1 MTWQMN
7 VDPLGNIGLSALV
20 AAIPILFLFWALAIK
35 HMKGHF
41 AALGGTGL
49 AVLIAIFVYGM
60 PMELAGLAT
69 LYGGAFGLFPVCW
82 IVITALFIYNMSVK
96 TGQFEVIKNSLASIS
111 DDRRLQALL
120 IAFSFGA
127 FIEGAA
133 GFGTPVAITSA
144 MLAGLGFN
152 PLYAASICLLANT
165 APVAWGA
172 IGIPIVVGGQ
182 VAGIPDLALSQM
194 VGRTLPILSVFVP
207 LYLVVLMAGWK
218 KGLEVWPACLVSGGS
233 FAVAQYF
240 SANSPLTAPLLPDL
254 IASIASIVCTVAF
267 LKIWHPKESWHFDH
281 EPKREGKEKLRYT
294 GGQVF
299 RAWAPFI
306 ILSLFVCAW
315 GIKPVNQALDQITKA
330 VFDFTFPI
338 AGLDK
343 MVIDQAGKAK
353 PAAYKFNVLSAAGTA
368 ILFAWF
374 FSIVVM
380 GASLKTAGA
389 VARDTLKTLKW
400 PIVTI
405 ATILGFAYIMNFS
418 GMAITLGYAVATTGV
433 AFPFFAALL
442 GWLGVFMT
450 GSDTST
456 NALFGKLQAVTAEK
470 IGIDPVIAM
479 SANTCGGVCGKMI
492 SPQSISVAT
501 GATGMVGRESEIF
514 RFTFK
519 HSIAM
524 AMIVGVL
531 HLLWAY
537 VFPGIV
543 PAYVKP
549 VAAAAAAVAA
559 GAKAAIN
566 PDGLMWLAIFVG
578 IITCVTLLARRVGA
592 DLEAPVEGHDE
603 VHFH

>member
-7 VDPLGNIGLSALV
+7 VDPLGHIGLSALV
-20 AAIPILFLFWALAIK
+20 AAVPIVFLFWALAIRR
-35 HMKGHF
+35 MKGHY
-41 AALGGTGL
+41 AALGGTAL
-49 AVLIAIFVYGM
+49 ALLIALTVYGM
-60 PMELAGLAT
+60 PVQYAALST

-96 TGQFEVIKNSLASIS
+96 TGQFEVIKNSLASIT

-152 PLYAASICLLANT
+152 PLYAASLCLFANT

-194 VGRTLPILSVFVP
+194 VGRTLPFLSLCVP
-207 LYLVVLMAGWK
+207 MYLVVLMAGWK

-254 IASIASIVCTVAF
+254 IASIASIVCTVVF
-267 LKIWHPKESWHFDH
+267 LHFWHPKESWHFAD
-281 EPKREGKEKLRYT
+281 EPRRQGKEQLRYT
-294 GGQVF
+294 GGQIF

-315 GIKPVNQALDQITKA
+315 GIKPVSQALDQITKQ
-330 VFDFTFPI
+330 VFDFSLPI

-353 PAAYKFNVLSAAGTA
+353 PAVFKLNVLSAAGTA

-374 FSIVVM
+374 FSIAVM
-380 GASLKTAGA
+380 GASLRTAAG
-389 VARDTLKTLKW
+389 VARDTLRTLAW

-418 GMAITLGYAVATTGV
+418 GMAITLGHAIAHTGA

-456 NALFGKLQAVTAEK
+456 NALFGKLQAVTADK
-470 IGIDPVIAM
+470 LGIDPVITM

-501 GATGMVGRESEIF
+501 GSTGMVGRESEIF

-519 HSIAM
+519 HSIFM
-524 AMIVGVL
+524 AAIVGGM

-543 PAYVKP
+543 PSYVRP
-549 VAAAAAAVAA
+549 VAAAAAAVAKTA
-559 GAKAAIN
+559 QAAIN
-566 PDGLMWLAIFVG
+566 PQGLMWLAVFVG
-578 IITCVTLLARRVGA
+578 IITFVTVAARTLGA
-592 DLEAPVEGHDE
+592 RLEAPVEGHDE

>member
-41 AALGGTGL
+41 AALGGTSL
-49 AVLIAIFVYGM
+49 ALLIAIFVYGM
-60 PMELAGLAT
+60 PVDLAALST

-194 VGRTLPILSVFVP
+194 VGRTLPFLSFFVP

-218 KGLEVWPACLVSGGS
+218 KGLEVWPACFVSGGS
-233 FAVAQYF
+233 FAIAQYF

-254 IASIASIVCTVAF
+254 IASIASIICTVAF

-281 EPKREGKEKLRYT
+281 EPKREGKAKLLYS

-315 GIKPVNQALDQITKA
+315 GIKPVNQALDQITKTM
-330 VFDFTFPI
+330 FDFAFPI
-338 AGLDK
+338 SGLDK

-353 PAAYKFNVLSAAGTA
+353 PAVFKLNVLSAAGTA

-380 GASLKTAGA
+380 GASLKTAGG
-389 VARDTLKTLKW
+389 VARDTLKTLQW

-418 GMAITLGYAVATTGV
+418 GMAITLGYAVATTGA
-433 AFPFFAALL
+433 AFPFFAAIL

-456 NALFGKLQAVTAEK
+456 NALFGKLQAVTADK
-470 IGIDPVIAM
+470 LGIDPVIAM

-519 HSIAM
+519 HSIIM

-537 VFPGIV
+537 VFPGMV
-543 PAYVKP
+543 PSYVKP
-549 VAAAAAAVAA
+549 VAAAAAAVSNAA
-559 GAKAAIN
+559 QAAIN

-578 IITCVTLLARRVGA
+578 IIAGITFLARALGA
-592 DLEAPVEGHDE
+592 NLEAPVEGHDE